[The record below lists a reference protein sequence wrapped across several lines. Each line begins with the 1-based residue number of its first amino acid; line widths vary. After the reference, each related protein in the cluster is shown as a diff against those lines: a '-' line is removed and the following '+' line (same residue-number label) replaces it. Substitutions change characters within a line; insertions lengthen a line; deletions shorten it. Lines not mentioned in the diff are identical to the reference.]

1 MGSPAEMLCTGSI
14 PLQLLLLFSF
24 TCIITSKESPF
35 YMISRTQRNMEKENT
50 MHMGDNKWGLRIQQ
64 GEDLSW
70 LNHMALEGLLSMY
83 KQKQGDSASPELS
96 FLRNGS
102 GRRMSITNAMD
113 ILRDRLMRAIKRK
126 HSAPSVQG
134 DDWAEFAGEPGLG
147 SIG

>member
-1 MGSPAEMLCTGSI
+1 
-14 PLQLLLLFSF
+14 
-24 TCIITSKESPF
+24 
-35 YMISRTQRNMEKENT
+35 MEKENT

-83 KQKQGDSASPELS
+83 KQKQGDSAGPELS

-126 HSAPSVQG
+126 HVSLDSRESG
-134 DDWAEFAGEPGLG
+134 WSEPGLI